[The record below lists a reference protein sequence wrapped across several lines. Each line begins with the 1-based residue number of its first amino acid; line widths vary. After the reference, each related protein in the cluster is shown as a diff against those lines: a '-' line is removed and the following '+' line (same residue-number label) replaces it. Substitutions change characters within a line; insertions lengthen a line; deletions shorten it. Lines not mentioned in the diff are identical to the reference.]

1 MASSAPVVNGDL
13 SGDAQSTPVRC
24 LVTPEETIE
33 QMKLLIKEN
42 TDLKE
47 TLQQNNSSMK
57 EKFEELSVW
66 KERQTGVIEFL
77 ERKLEEAKENISTLT
92 RENLELQRLKK
103 SDGGTQD
110 EARRREVDT
119 LNTVEKLSR
128 ELQQVRSDLE
138 IAESIN
144 KTLTDSCRAMEQEK
158 LQQGKQKQEKQLQ
171 EKLQQALQEKLQQEK
186 QLQEL
191 QEKQKQEKQLQ
202 EKLQQALQEKQNQ
215 EKQLQEKLQQ
225 ALQEKQKQEN
235 QLQEKLQQAL
245 QQQEL
250 QSQRVE
256 ELQKGLAQLQEA
268 YTQLSDENC
277 RMKEEVKRGEIS
289 KEAVNALQT
298 RLEAVEKAL
307 ADKQVKMDGMK
318 QEIVKMEKELETI
331 PVFPTEAEVY
341 LLDFNAE
348 RAAREKIHE
357 EKEHLCY
364 ELEALKQQNRCL
376 QEELDG
382 LARQPV
388 TAIQGR
394 HRPLQ
399 GPGPEGGATAHSRG
413 PEISE
418 EAVNE
423 LQTRLEAAEK
433 ALADKQVKMDGM
445 KQEIFRKEKE
455 LETISKFQSQGVTYF
470 PETYAERTA
479 REEEMK
485 RLRDELEALREQN
498 RYLQEE
504 RDALARQSV
513 TAIQGRHRP
522 LQGPGPEGGATAH
535 SRGPEMW

>member
-42 TDLKE
+42 TDLKGPSE
-47 TLQQNNSSMK
+47 TLQQTNSSMK

-77 ERKLEEAKENISTLT
+77 ERKLEEAKENISNLT

-119 LNTVEKLSR
+119 LNTVQVEKLSR

-171 EKLQQALQEKLQQEK
+171 EKLQQALQEK
-186 QLQEL
+186 
-191 QEKQKQEKQLQ
+191 QKQEKQLQ
-202 EKLQQALQEKQNQ
+202 EKLQQALQEKLQQ
-215 EKQLQEKLQQ
+215 EKQLQE
-225 ALQEKQKQEN
+225 LQEKQKQELQEKQKQEK

-256 ELQKGLAQLQEA
+256 ELQKSLAQLQEA

-289 KEAVNALQT
+289 KEAVNVLQT
-298 RLEAVEKAL
+298 RLEAAEKAL

-318 QEIVKMEKELETI
+318 QEIFRKEKELETI
-331 PVFPTEAEVY
+331 PVFQTQAEVY

-382 LARQPV
+382 LARQ
-388 TAIQGR
+388 
-394 HRPLQ
+394 
-399 GPGPEGGATAHSRG
+399 
-413 PEISE
+413 
-418 EAVNE
+418 
-423 LQTRLEAAEK
+423 
-433 ALADKQVKMDGM
+433 
-445 KQEIFRKEKE
+445 
-455 LETISKFQSQGVTYF
+455 
-470 PETYAERTA
+470 
-479 REEEMK
+479 
-485 RLRDELEALREQN
+485 
-498 RYLQEE
+498 
-504 RDALARQSV
+504 SV

-522 LQGPGPEGGATAH
+522 LQGAGPAGGAAAH
-535 SRGPEMW
+535 DQQGARDVVNIPEHTCPKCNLATPDLDSLQIHIMDCIN

>member
-47 TLQQNNSSMK
+47 TLQQTNSSMK

-77 ERKLEEAKENISTLT
+77 ERKLEEAKEHISTLT
-92 RENLELQRLKK
+92 RENVELQRLKK
-103 SDGGTQD
+103 SDGGTQVRM

-119 LNTVEKLSR
+119 LNTVQVEKLSR

-144 KTLTDSCRAMEQEK
+144 KTLTDSCRVMEQEK
-158 LQQGKQKQEKQLQ
+158 LQQGKQKQEKQLQEKLQQALQEKQKQEKQLQ

-202 EKLQQALQEKQNQ
+202 EKLQQALQEKQKQ
-215 EKQLQEKLQQ
+215 ENQLQEKLQQ
-225 ALQEKQKQEN
+225 ALQEKLQQEKQLQELQEKQKQEK

-256 ELQKGLAQLQEA
+256 ELQKSLAQLQEA

-298 RLEAVEKAL
+298 RLEAAEKAL

-318 QEIVKMEKELETI
+318 QEIFRKEKELETI
-331 PVFPTEAEVY
+331 PVFQTQAEVY

-382 LARQPV
+382 LARQ
-388 TAIQGR
+388 
-394 HRPLQ
+394 
-399 GPGPEGGATAHSRG
+399 
-413 PEISE
+413 
-418 EAVNE
+418 
-423 LQTRLEAAEK
+423 
-433 ALADKQVKMDGM
+433 
-445 KQEIFRKEKE
+445 
-455 LETISKFQSQGVTYF
+455 
-470 PETYAERTA
+470 
-479 REEEMK
+479 
-485 RLRDELEALREQN
+485 
-498 RYLQEE
+498 
-504 RDALARQSV
+504 SV

-522 LQGPGPEGGATAH
+522 LQGPALRVALQRTT